1 MQMNKPTSSSS
12 ASGYGNQHRDSDHF
26 VDQSVGGIRFKSNQ
40 CFQSDQNDNSNS
52 TKPLSDSAGHADDD
66 DEEEFLDCEDGV
78 EDNHEGDGDF
88 TFVCARGNNSSVPV
102 DKPSGNG
109 HIQPEFPLFDQNLLS
124 GVGGNRL
131 PIQPHVDKVFVESSH
146 RVTSSTSEYDEIEC
160 IAAGPY
166 CTWSKQSATDNP
178 ELSKKSNSTGFSKL
192 WRFRGKVGRC
202 NSDGRDAFVF
212 LKRSDRSST
221 SSKSVAKRTTVGGSS
236 VKANGTTGGGKPKVV
251 KKTTKEQKANL
262 SAHEVYLKKKEQ
274 TEEERRRSYL
284 PYRPEILGFFTNV
297 NGGLSRNV
305 HPY

>member
-1 MQMNKPTSSSS
+1 MNKPTSSSS
-12 ASGYGNQHRDSDHF
+12 ASDYANQHRDSNHF
-26 VDQSVGGIRFKSNQ
+26 VDQSVTTIRFKSNQ

-52 TKPLSDSAGHADDD
+52 KKPLSNSAVHLDED

-78 EDNHEGDGDF
+78 ENNHEGNGDF
-88 TFVCARGNNSSVPV
+88 TFTYTSDINSPV
-102 DKPSGNG
+102 SADKPSGNRQ
-109 HIQPEFPLFDQNLLS
+109 IQPEFPLFDQNPLS
-124 GVGGNRL
+124 GGNRL
-131 PIQPHVDKVFVESSH
+131 PIQPQVDKVFVESSQ
-146 RVTSSTSEYDEIEC
+146 RATSSTSEYDEIEC

-166 CTWSKQSATDNP
+166 CTWSKQPATDNP

-192 WRFRGKVGRC
+192 WRLRGKVGRC

-212 LKRSDRSST
+212 LKRSDRQST
-221 SSKSVAKRTTVGGSS
+221 SSKSVTKRTAVGGSS
-236 VKANGTTGGGKPKVV
+236 VKSNATGGGKPKVV
-251 KKTTKEQKANL
+251 KKATKEQKANL